1 MNQQNPTIELVQ
13 SKTLEPW
20 ERLANAVVIRAVDDY
35 RIAARKLKRDPG
47 NKMVEMDIRS
57 LSRFF
62 GSQWFEVLTNV
73 DGRLL
78 LSRLKKEAA

>member
-1 MNQQNPTIELVQ
+1 MNRQNPANEVVQ

-35 RIAARKLKRDPG
+35 RIAVKKLKRDPG
-47 NKMVEMDIRS
+47 NKMAEMDIRS